1 MNSVPVFRRSIRE
14 SWRGLIGWSLGLTAL
29 LLLYLPLYAS
39 FGTDGQLQAI
49 IDALP
54 KGLTQTIGYDQIS
67 TGAGYAQSTF
77 YGMTGFVL
85 TTIVAVIWG
94 SAAIASAEESGRL
107 EMDLAHDISR
117 TQYVLEQALALLVR
131 LLWLG
136 IFSGLVVWVLNE
148 PAGLG
153 IHPAHIIGATAAL
166 TGLAFLTSSVAL
178 LAGSMTGRRAW
189 ASGAAASLAV
199 FSYVFQAVAKQTADL
214 EWLNAISPF
223 AWVYRQ
229 SPLLDGVDVGG
240 LALVWALAALCVG
253 ASVATLRRRDIS
265 G

>member
-14 SWRGLIGWSLGLTAL
+14 SWRGLIGWSLGLAAL

-85 TTIVAVIWG
+85 MTIVAVIWG
-94 SAAIASAEESGRL
+94 SAAIAGTEESGRL
-107 EMDLAHDISR
+107 ELDLAHDISR

-136 IFSGLVVWVLNE
+136 LFSGLIVWALNE

-153 IHPAHIIGATAAL
+153 LHPEHIIAVTAAL
-166 TGLAFLTSSVAL
+166 TGLAFLTASVAL
-178 LAGSMTGRRAW
+178 LAGAATGRRAW
-189 ASGAAASLAV
+189 ASGAAAGVAV
-199 FSYVFQAVAKQTADL
+199 LSYVFQAVAKQSAEL
-214 EWLNAISPF
+214 EWLNALSPY

-229 SPLLDGVDVGG
+229 SPLLEGADVGG
-240 LALVWALAALCVG
+240 LAIAWGLAGLCVG
-253 ASVATLRRRDIS
+253 VSVVVLRRRDIS